1 MGVAMKLL
9 GWFDVARVY
18 PETYAI
24 VGMGAVLAAVVHAP
38 LASILIL
45 LELTYNPAM
54 VLPAMLAVVVATGTA
69 RLIYPDSIYTSVLR
83 VRGVRLGPTGDAN
96 VLHRLTIEDVHLEP
110 VSAVSVD
117 TPLER
122 LLIQTAQSGVT
133 DFVVIDREG
142 KYAGM
147 VVADDLQMGAYWSRE
162 AIPLL
167 VVGEIARSDLPT
179 IRSTDDLARAMEAFA
194 VNEVS
199 RLPVNLATDENR
211 IIGLLS
217 RRALMH
223 RYNAAL
229 SEK

>member
-1 MGVAMKLL
+1 
-9 GWFDVARVY
+9 
-18 PETYAI
+18 
-24 VGMGAVLAAVVHAP
+24 VLAAIVHAP

-83 VRGVRLGPTGDAN
+83 LRGIRLGPTGDLT
-96 VLHRLTIEDVHLEP
+96 VLHRLTIEDVHLDP
-110 VSAVSVD
+110 VSAVSID

-122 LLIQTAQSGVT
+122 LLLLTAQTGVT
-133 DFVVIDREG
+133 DFVVIDRGG

-147 VVADDLQMGAYWSRE
+147 VVADDLQMALLERE

-167 VVGEIARSDLPT
+167 VAGEIIRDDLPA
-179 IRSTDDLARAMEAFA
+179 IRSTDDLAKAMETFA
-194 VNEVS
+194 LNEVS
-199 RLPVNLATDENR
+199 RLPVSLATDPNR

-217 RRALMH
+217 RRALMQ
-223 RYNAAL
+223 RYNTAL
-229 SEK
+229 SGK